1 MEKQH
6 SGRSSFSGKLGFVLS
21 AAGASVGLGNIWGF
35 PYKMGKS
42 GGFAYLAVYAL
53 LAIFVGFIVMASE
66 LAMGR
71 KTGQGAMG
79 TYHALTKKFRWI
91 GWLALFS
98 PFAVMGFYAVLGGYC
113 IEYMALNLS
122 NFAFGSES
130 LATGGELFTAM
141 LSNPAGAV
149 LFAALFLAL
158 CYLIN
163 RSGIS
168 GGIERACKIMIPAL
182 YVLMILLAVFMVFVP
197 GTGSGYRYIFTL
209 NPKGLL
215 NPEVWVYAF
224 GQCFFSLSVAG
235 SGSVIYGAYLGKDVK
250 IRQSAVLCAV
260 FDTSAALLAML
271 IIIPAMATVGAD
283 LGNGGPGLMFI
294 YLLPVFNGLGAGISR
309 VICIFFYLVVL
320 FAGVSSI
327 INLFETPVAFLQ
339 EKLRLKRLP
348 ATAIIHMLGVLVAL
362 MIQPWTSQWM
372 DMVSIYLCPL
382 GAFTAGIMFFWVM
395 KKDTALAAA
404 QLGDDKPLMKW
415 FYPFGRYV
423 FVPLCLLCFVLGIAM
438 GGIG

>member
-1 MEKQH
+1 
-6 SGRSSFSGKLGFVLS
+6 
-21 AAGASVGLGNIWGF
+21 
-35 PYKMGKS
+35 
-42 GGFAYLAVYAL
+42 
-53 LAIFVGFIVMASE
+53 
-66 LAMGR
+66 
-71 KTGQGAMG
+71 
-79 TYHALTKKFRWI
+79 
-91 GWLALFS
+91 
-98 PFAVMGFYAVLGGYC
+98 
-113 IEYMALNLS
+113 
-122 NFAFGSES
+122 
-130 LATGGELFTAM
+130 
-141 LSNPAGAV
+141 
-149 LFAALFLAL
+149 
-158 CYLIN
+158 
-163 RSGIS
+163 
-168 GGIERACKIMIPAL
+168 
-182 YVLMILLAVFMVFVP
+182 
-197 GTGSGYRYIFTL
+197 
-209 NPKGLL
+209 
-215 NPEVWVYAF
+215 
-224 GQCFFSLSVAG
+224 
-235 SGSVIYGAYLGKDVK
+235 
-250 IRQSAVLCAV
+250 
-260 FDTSAALLAML
+260 
-271 IIIPAMATVGAD
+271 MATVGAD